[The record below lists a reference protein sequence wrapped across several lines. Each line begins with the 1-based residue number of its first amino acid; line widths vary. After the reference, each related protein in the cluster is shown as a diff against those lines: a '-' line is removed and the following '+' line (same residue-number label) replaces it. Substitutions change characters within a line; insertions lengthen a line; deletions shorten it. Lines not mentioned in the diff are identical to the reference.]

1 MDRTLVREP
10 PSVAPLEQAPRAA
23 AAARDEPGAA
33 LLALQ
38 RTAGNGAVGRAFE
51 TATSGPASALPHRE
65 RMETAFGQSFAGVV
79 AHVGTPQALR
89 GLTGIGARA
98 AAHGRRV
105 AFASSSPTVGDVAHE
120 LAHVVQQGPADGS
133 PSRLSRPGDE
143 AERAADRAATAVAAG
158 EPIPSLGSADGGT
171 LYRQV
176 NANGGVFND
185 TLYTAVNAPS
195 NAVGDRLGANIKI
208 DFTANDL
215 VEAPTDGIAL
225 IQTVKSVTDRAPA
238 GGALHAT
245 RDVGNTAVSTDEDD
259 IGLVTPGGTAI
270 DAPSHIAGQTN
281 PNTSPI
287 YFGHAG
293 ATAASPSATSLSDY
307 TPGGWDWPRGS
318 HVRIPFIGAFLP
330 AVPAHMEDS
339 PRRRLAAVGQTF
351 EMTFEV
357 TALVT
362 KGPMENT
369 YLGSIEWGW
378 QSDATGTVTLKPF
391 RLVASGSPTSTFM
404 DAAKQWNVSSFH
416 STTSGVPRWIQDWF
430 DLTVPTVDLP
440 VTTLPSGVPAAVD
453 MKTAAILARIP
464 VVRAEI
470 AGLPPAPNVDR
481 TNKEFELRA
490 LLTELSTRKIDVF
503 VICKTISDTGPSAV
517 PPEDEVWL
525 ALTGGGAPILAL
537 TAIRRFRKGD
547 DHNFEFPVPDFL
559 PLSAPVHIEVN
570 ERDRAARGGFK
581 DDVLVAADWDPPF
594 APKLFSDPGDHYDVV
609 VDFDK

>member
-1 MDRTLVREP
+1 MDRTLVRES
-10 PSVAPLEQAPRAA
+10 PSTAPLEPAPPAA
-23 AAARDEPGAA
+23 AAATHEPAA
-33 LLALQ
+33 AVLALQ
-38 RTAGNGAVGRAFE
+38 RAAGNAAVGRAFE
-51 TATSGPASALPHRE
+51 TATSGAPSALPHRE
-65 RMETAFGQSFAGVV
+65 AMEAAFGQSFAGVV
-79 AHVGTPQALR
+79 AHVGTPQALN
-89 GLTGIGARA
+89 GLAGVGARA

-120 LAHVVQQGPADGS
+120 LAHVVQQGSAEGR

-143 AERAADRAATAVAAG
+143 AERAAERAAAAVAAG
-158 EPIPSLGSADGGT
+158 EPAPSLGSANGAT

-185 TLYTAVNAPS
+185 TVYTAVNAPS
-195 NAVGDRLGANIKI
+195 NAVGDSLGANIAI

-215 VEAPTDGIAL
+215 VEAPADSIAL
-225 IQTVKSVTDRAPA
+225 IQTVRSVTDRAPA
-238 GGALHAT
+238 GGALHPS
-245 RDVGNTAVSTDEDD
+245 RDVSNTAVSTDEDD

-270 DAPSHIAGQTN
+270 DAPSHIAGQAN

-293 ATAASPSATSLSDY
+293 PTAASPSATSLSDF

-330 AVPAHMEDS
+330 PVPAHMEDT
-339 PRRRLAAVGQTF
+339 PRRRLAVVGQTF

-369 YLGSIEWGW
+369 YLGSVEWGW

-391 RLVASGSPTSTFM
+391 KLVASGSPTSTFM
-404 DAAKQWNVSSFH
+404 DAAAQWNLSRFH
-416 STTSGVPRWIQDWF
+416 ITTPPIPRWIQDWF
-430 DLTVPTVDLP
+430 NLTVPTVDLP
-440 VTTLPSGVPAAVD
+440 ITTLPSGVPAAVD
-453 MKTAAILARIP
+453 MKTADILTRIP
-464 VVRAEI
+464 VVKAEI
-470 AGLPPAPNVDR
+470 AGLPPGPGVDR

-503 VICKTISDTGPSAV
+503 VICNSISDTGSAAV

-525 ALTGGGAPILAL
+525 ALTGGGAPIIAL
-537 TAIRRFRKGD
+537 TAIRRFRTGD
-547 DHNFEFPVPDFL
+547 DHTFEFPVPDFL
-559 PLSAPVHIEVN
+559 PLSAPVHVEVN
-570 ERDRAARGGFK
+570 ERDRNPRGGST

-594 APKLFSDPGDHYDVV
+594 APKLFSDPGGHYDVV
-609 VDFDK
+609 LDFDK